1 MVLGSVLNPIEP
13 SLIPCYLPFK
23 AFFSCLIRQRLKRLA
38 IVFSLLH
45 RGSTVAPAGH
55 QIVDSRLDFPLQDH
69 ALVYLHSR
77 DPNIHLEDGCEHY
90 HSHGHRDRDLK
101 IVVHELSL
109 TTVSARKLLV
119 SRPGRRSTSQYL
131 PPRTRRHPFTHCS
144 AFSRVVHSSRTMI

>member
-1 MVLGSVLNPIEP
+1 MTWSVSRSTSCRDSCFTSALPFGRARLGSGLNPIEP

-38 IVFSLLH
+38 IVFSFLH
-45 RGSTVAPAGH
+45 RSSTVAPAGH

-90 HSHGHRDRDLK
+90 HSHGHRDCDL
-101 IVVHELSL
+101 
-109 TTVSARKLLV
+109 
-119 SRPGRRSTSQYL
+119 
-131 PPRTRRHPFTHCS
+131 
-144 AFSRVVHSSRTMI
+144 